1 MSEPGHVSEPGG
13 VVVQTEGG
21 DPEPVDVM
29 RRGRDVVLGESIS
42 AETGVISDPRRRLP
56 RSRLDADLQY
66 FPNHSPGLCYIW
78 AWSERTATMHGIR
91 CTAPPQSTSQG
102 RYAMTQV
109 IALSLSIAVLGGIWA
124 FLALGPLSG
133 FVLVWAG
140 FIGWGCFF
148 HSGANNNA
156 LVKTIV
162 GNAYGALVAWV
173 ALLIIVNVPVP
184 GLGAVWPAIVVGVT
198 VFFLVIVASIDLLS
212 VVPANVY
219 GYAALVAYSLHQPPA
234 APATGPLHNLV
245 SPSFANPLVLLI
257 VSMVIGALFGYAS
270 DQLAKVL
277 PTKLP
282 TRASA

>member
-1 MSEPGHVSEPGG
+1 
-13 VVVQTEGG
+13 
-21 DPEPVDVM
+21 
-29 RRGRDVVLGESIS
+29 
-42 AETGVISDPRRRLP
+42 
-56 RSRLDADLQY
+56 
-66 FPNHSPGLCYIW
+66 
-78 AWSERTATMHGIR
+78 
-91 CTAPPQSTSQG
+91 
-102 RYAMTQV
+102 MTQV

-148 HSGANNNA
+148 HSGANTNA
-156 LVKTIV
+156 LVKTII

-184 GLGAVWPAIVVGVT
+184 GLGAAWPAIVVGVT

-219 GYAALVAYSLHQPPA
+219 GYAALVAYSLHQPSA
-234 APATGPLHNLV
+234 APATGPLQNLV

-282 TRASA
+282 TRAAHA